1 MKGESTM
8 LSTIGYEGQ
17 GCNSDGN
24 QCLLYMLYVKNVH
37 PLLIFKRIH
46 PMSGCG
52 LVFRERGALSS
63 SLTKMR
69 LGMHLHNP
77 LSPFVEGYMFAILI
91 KNTEMFSDK
100 FVCK

>member
-1 MKGESTM
+1 M
-8 LSTIGYEGQ
+8 
-17 GCNSDGN
+17 N
-24 QCLLYMLYVKNVH
+24 MLYVKNVH
-37 PLLIFKRIH
+37 PKLIFKKIR

-52 LVFRERGALSS
+52 LVFRQRGALSS

-69 LGMHLHNP
+69 LDMHLHNL

-91 KNTEMFSDK
+91 KNTEMLCDK